1 MYIYNA
7 VAALWIYIYIINNI
21 EEICSVSWPLQSLS
35 DQGTTKDI
43 NKRHY
48 EGTRW
53 TKDLNFG
60 YLRPLINLFINLIN
74 LFERM
79 ILWSKISFDHLD
91 RYSRLYTE
99 LGYNLCNILYN
110 IHLWNSSVIKHTE
123 RRRGTGDLKA
133 KPRQIDQQRKINE
146 KLFHCRYF

>member
-1 MYIYNA
+1 MD
-7 VAALWIYIYIINNI
+7 IYIYIINNI

-35 DQGTTKDI
+35 DQGTTKVPDVY
-43 NKRHY
+43 KRF
-48 EGTRW
+48 
-53 TKDLNFG
+53 KLIK
-60 YLRPLINLFINLIN
+60 LINLFINLIN